1 MMISHY
7 TLSDVIYEMV
17 SVLSDLSEAP
27 VTMVAVVGP
36 LSSVAVH
43 VAPQVPG
50 GREAFITNLAG
61 VGLPG

>member
-1 MMISHY
+1 MMILHY

-27 VTMVAVVGP
+27 VTMFAGVRP
-36 LSSVAVH
+36 LSCVGVA
-43 VAPQVPG
+43 VAPQVSR
-50 GREAFITNLAG
+50 GREAFITNLAA